1 MIELEK
7 QDFPPLWPG
16 GFHAMTLEQIKSQC
30 VDAFPGSTR
39 RRILYERLVV
49 YLTLLAQVGLP
60 LEVWIDG
67 SFVTEKAEPDDID
80 VAIIASAE
88 EINVMSPEK
97 LAELSAI
104 TETRAVKERYMIHAF
119 LLLAENVDNLSY
131 WRGWFGF
138 QRDNRTAK
146 GVALLEVRP

>member
-16 GFHAMTLEQIKSQC
+16 GFHAMTLAQIKTQC
-30 VDAFPGSTR
+30 VDAFPEATR
-39 RRILYERLVV
+39 RKILYERLVV
-49 YLTLLAQVGLP
+49 YLSLLADVGLS

-67 SFVTEKAEPDDID
+67 SFVTAKAEPDDID
-80 VAIIASAE
+80 VAIIAKADEVNALS
-88 EINVMSPEK
+88 SEK

-119 LLLAENVDNLSY
+119 LVCAENANALSY